1 MRKISAY
8 SLLFLGLLAASCGGN
23 GGNANSSNAD
33 SVAAAPE
40 AQRMMAAAPPLA
52 AGQHTIPAPQ
62 GGDTKLFSALMA
74 KDYADNYSGI
84 QQKITQNSF
93 VFESQQLLD
102 YINNS
107 NSTILNFVLGAN
119 QALDSLFLFVAPVG
133 KDGKHVF
140 YDRNDT
146 CYVLCETYAVA
157 IPTTLEAQQ
166 SSTIDTFFMEAV
178 DLQGAIGMINAYA
191 GSNTMPKQHGW
202 LYNARDLAG
211 YLQAGLSA
219 PGGMQ
224 YTQFILSQDKKGV
237 PHLIIVG
244 SNDGTNHMYFDF
256 NQEQCVMDNAM
267 PCPFC
272 DIASGGSTFDPP
284 PCNFDISPK
293 K

>member
-74 KDYADNYSGI
+74 KDYAVNYSGI

-133 KDGKHVF
+133 KDGRHVF
-140 YDRNDT
+140 YDRNDSNF
-146 CYVLCETYAVA
+146 VLSETHAVA
-157 IPTTLEAQQ
+157 IPTTLETQQ
-166 SSTIDTFFMEAV
+166 ATIDAFFVEAM
-178 DLQGAIGMINAYA
+178 DIATAQGMIGAYSQS
-191 GSNTMPKQHGW
+191 GKMPTQHGW

-211 YLQAGLSA
+211 YLQAGINA
-219 PGGMQ
+219 GGML
-224 YTQFILSQDKKGV
+224 YTQIILSLDKKGI

-244 SNDGTNHMYFDF
+244 SNDGVNHMYFEF
-256 NQEQCVMDNAM
+256 NENQCVMENST
-267 PCPFC
+267 PCPLC

-284 PCNFDISPK
+284 ATSADKSNK
-293 K
+293 